1 MRIAVRQSRR
11 GSGRPSPI
19 RCPRVAGNGHNDRVT
34 TALPG
39 ADPLAGFSAPTRAWF
54 DAAFEGPTAAQTGAW
69 SAIGAGEHALVV
81 APTGSGKTLAAFLWA
96 LDRLAVEP
104 PPRDPT
110 HRCRVLY
117 VSPLKA
123 LAADVERNLRSPL
136 VGIRQAATRLGVT
149 FPEVRVGVRTG
160 DTPPTERRAFAARP
174 PDVLITTPE
183 SLFLI
188 LTSAARAGLAG
199 VRTVIIDEIHAV
211 AGTKRGAHLAVSL
224 ERLDA
229 LLEAEHETRGVE
241 RHRATQRIGLSATVR
256 PVESVARFL
265 GGVRRHDD
273 GGRSVTIVQPPAT
286 KEIDVRVVVP
296 VPDLSDLGGTVVVG
310 RSRPPGPDGRHPT
323 GGPDLTGAAASAP
336 ARPSI
341 WPHVEERVVDLVAA
355 HRSTLVF
362 TNSRRSAERL
372 TARMNEVWAQRL
384 GAELPDHG
392 SLHPAQVTAQS
403 GTAVGIETSDASAIL
418 ARAHHGSM
426 SRAERTRT
434 ESELKAGR
442 LPAVVAT
449 SSLELGIDMGAVDL
463 VVQVGAP
470 PSVAS
475 GLQRVGRAGHQVGAV
490 SRGVVFPTF
499 RGELVPAAVV
509 AQRMRQG
516 LIERLDVP
524 ANPLDVLAQ
533 QIVAMVAVD
542 DWTVDR
548 LAAVVRRS
556 APFAG
561 LGDATLRAVL
571 DMLSGRYPS
580 EAFAEL
586 RPRIVWDRS
595 TGVLTGR
602 PGSLRL
608 AVTSGGT
615 IPDRGLYGVFLATG
629 SEGADVPADQGVAPG
644 GGRTRGGRRVGELD
658 EEMVYESRVGD
669 TFTLGSSTWRIEQ
682 ITSDRVLVSPAP
694 GLPGRLPFWK
704 GDARGRPAELGR
716 AQGQWVRELAALPP
730 PAARARAAA
739 AGLDPWAADNVVAY
753 LSEQRDATGH
763 VPDDATIVVER
774 FRDEVGDWRIVV
786 HSPYG
791 AKVHAPWALVLAAR
805 LRERYGLDA
814 AALHSDDGIVL
825 RLPDMVASGSGTWDT
840 AAARWLEPADG
851 PVVELA
857 DLLIDPDEVEGAVRD
872 ELGGSTLFAARFREA
887 AGRALLL
894 PRRRPDK
901 RQPLWQQRQ
910 RSAQLLAVASGYPQF
925 PILLEAARECLQDDF
940 DVAAL
945 TELMRDVV
953 ARRVR
958 VVEVTTASPS
968 PFAQSLL
975 FGYTAQF
982 LYDGDAPLAERRAAA
997 LTLDP
1002 TLLAE
1007 LLGHGGPSQLADLLD
1022 PQAVLRTEAELMGT
1036 ARERQAR
1043 HAEDVADVVRRHGPL
1058 TGPEVAERTRP
1069 EARAELPGWL
1079 AELEHSRRL
1088 ISVRMGQGGTGHWAA
1103 VEDAG
1108 RLRDAFGVALPVG
1121 VPEDFTEVV
1130 PDPLGDLVRRHART
1144 HGPFTA
1150 AQVATRF
1157 GVGVAVVTEA
1167 LARLE
1172 AAGLL
1177 ACGRLRPE
1185 ALGGT
1190 GEDYCDTEVLRTLR
1204 RRSLAVLRAEVEP
1217 VPQQTLGVF
1226 LPRWQGVAELSDAE
1240 ASASGGGQGPGTGA
1254 AAARS
1259 SGSPSLSHGSRLRG
1273 IDGLARVV
1281 EQLAGAV
1288 VPASALETL
1297 VLPARV
1303 VDYAPQMLDELTA
1316 AGEVLW
1322 AGHASLAA
1330 RDGLV
1335 SLHQAATADLT
1346 LAAPV
1351 ERADTLLATAVHD
1364 AVLTALAGHGAF
1376 FIEPLSARVVELLG
1390 SVDGTAGGSG
1400 IPSTDPR
1407 TRAEAGS
1414 SPLSQDQVTEALWDL
1429 VWAGLVTNDGFAP
1442 LRSRLGAGSGRG
1454 SGGTAHPAHRSPPRG
1469 RSLSGLALR
1478 PVRVGG
1484 PGTPRRPGRIG
1495 TRPDAVGR
1503 WSLLPDREP
1512 DPTVRAHALAAQLL
1526 DRHGVLTRAV
1536 APAEGIGGQ
1545 FGPVYRVLAALE
1557 EAGQVRRGYFVEHL
1571 GGSQFALPGAVDQV
1585 RADAGAVPGDD
1596 EDDGPGTASVPGPT
1610 FVLAATDPANPYG
1623 AALAWPEA
1631 NRPTAADRPG
1641 AELDAGDDP
1650 AVAVARGAPADVARH
1665 RPGRKAG
1672 AVVVLVGGGLV
1683 LYVERGGR
1691 TLLSFDARPAV
1702 LGAAARAL
1710 AATAGT
1716 GRLGRLTLHRLDGVD
1731 LLDRATLDTP
1741 AAKALGAAGFG
1752 TTPRGLRLRPRA
1764 GER

>member
-1 MRIAVRQSRR
+1 MSR
-11 GSGRPSPI
+11 
-19 RCPRVAGNGHNDRVT
+19 AQ
-34 TALPG
+34 PG
-39 ADPLAGFSAPTRAWF
+39 ADPLAGFSAATRAWF
-54 DAAFEGPTAAQTGAW
+54 DAAFERPTAAQTGAW
-69 SAIGAGEHALVV
+69 AAIGAGEHALVV

-96 LDRLAVEP
+96 LDRLAVGP
-104 PPRDPT
+104 PPQDAA

-136 VGIRQAATRLGVT
+136 VGIRQAATRLGVP

-160 DTPPTERRAFAARP
+160 DTPPTERRAFATRP

-199 VRTVIIDEIHAV
+199 VETVIIDEIHAV
-211 AGTKRGAHLAVSL
+211 AGTKRGAHLALSL

-229 LLEAEHETRGVE
+229 LLETRREADGAPGNPGG
-241 RHRATQRIGLSATVR
+241 RAIQRIGLSATVR
-256 PVESVARFL
+256 PVEAVARFL
-265 GGVRRHDD
+265 GGVRGPDD
-273 GGRSVTIVQPPAT
+273 GGRSVTVVQPPAT
-286 KEIDVRVVVP
+286 KEIEIRVVVP
-296 VPDLSDLGGTVVVG
+296 VPDLSDLGALSGPG
-310 RSRPPGPDGRHPT
+310 RQPGAAGRRAST
-323 GGPDLTGAAASAP
+323 EGDLTGSAAGGP
-336 ARPSI
+336 ARRSI

-362 TNSRRSAERL
+362 TNSRRGAERL
-372 TARMNEVWAQRL
+372 TARMNEVWAERL
-384 GAELPDHG
+384 GADLPDPG

-403 GTAVGIETSDASAIL
+403 GAAVGVPTSDASTIL

-463 VVQVGAP
+463 VVQVGSP

-509 AQRMRQG
+509 AERMRAG

-524 ANPLDVLAQ
+524 ANPLDVLSQ

-542 DWTVDR
+542 DWTVEQ
-548 LAAVVRRS
+548 LATLVRRS
-556 APFAG
+556 APFAE

-571 DMLSGRYPS
+571 DMLAGRYPS
-580 EAFAEL
+580 EEFAEL

-629 SEGADVPADQGVAPG
+629 SESGDVQADPGIGPG
-644 GGRTRGGRRVGELD
+644 GTRIRGGKRVGELD

-669 TFTLGSSTWRIEQ
+669 TFTLGSSTWRIEE
-682 ITSDRVLVSPAP
+682 ITPDRVVVSPAP

-716 AQGQWVRELAALPP
+716 AQGRWVRELAALPAD
-730 PAARARAAA
+730 AARARAAA
-739 AGLDPWAADNVVAY
+739 AGLDPWAADNLVAY
-753 LSEQRDATGH
+753 LTEQRDATGQ

-774 FRDEVGDWRIVV
+774 FRDEIGDWRIVV

-825 RLPDMVASGSGTWDT
+825 RLPDMVAAGGGTWDT
-840 AAARWLEPADG
+840 AGARWLEPDDG
-851 PVVELA
+851 PAIELA
-857 DLLIDPDEVEGAVRD
+857 DLLVDPDEVERAVRE

-910 RSAQLLAVASGYPQF
+910 RSAQLLAVASQYPQF

-958 VVEVTTASPS
+958 VVEVTTTSPS

-1007 LLGHGGPSQLADLLD
+1007 LLGHGGSSQLADLLD
-1022 PQAVLRTEAELMGT
+1022 PDAVLRTEAELMGT
-1036 ARERQAR
+1036 APERQAR

-1058 TGPEVAERTRP
+1058 TDADVAERTRP
-1069 EARAELPGWL
+1069 DARAELTGWL
-1079 AELEHSRRL
+1079 TELERSRRL
-1088 ISVRMGQGGTGHWAA
+1088 ISVRLGPAGAWHWAA

-1150 AQVATRF
+1150 TQVAGRF
-1157 GVGVAVVTEA
+1157 GIGVAVVAEV
-1167 LARLE
+1167 LGRLE
-1172 AAGLL
+1172 SAGLL
-1177 ACGRLRPE
+1177 ACGRLRPDV
-1185 ALGGT
+1185 LGGT
-1190 GEDYCDTEVLRTLR
+1190 AEDYCDTEVLRTLR
-1204 RRSLAVLRAEVEP
+1204 RRSLAALRAEVEP

-1226 LPRWQGVAELSDAE
+1226 LPRWQGVAELADPGFLE
-1240 ASASGGGQGPGTGA
+1240 QDGDPGGTRREGEPAGTRA
-1254 AAARS
+1254 AGSAARS
-1259 SGSPSLSHGSRLRG
+1259 RGSRLRG

-1281 EQLAGAV
+1281 EQLAGAT

-1322 AGHASLAA
+1322 AGHAPLAS

-1346 LAAPV
+1346 LPVPV
-1351 ERADTLLATAVHD
+1351 ERTGTVLDTPAHE
-1364 AVLTALAGHGAF
+1364 AVLAALVGHGAF
-1376 FIEPLSARVVELLG
+1376 FLEPLTARVAEILG
-1390 SVDGTAGGSG
+1390 AAGERDADAIGSPQ
-1400 IPSTDPR
+1400 PSQSQV
-1407 TRAEAGS
+1407 AE
-1414 SPLSQDQVTEALWDL
+1414 VLWDL
-1429 VWAGLVTNDGFAP
+1429 VWAGYVSNDGLAP
-1442 LRSRLGAGSGRG
+1442 LRSRLGAGTGRG
-1454 SGGTAHPAHRSPPRG
+1454 AGGTAHPARRSVPRG
-1469 RSLSGLALR
+1469 RSLGSLALR
-1478 PVRVGG
+1478 PARIGRAG
-1484 PGTPRRPGRIG
+1484 APGRPPLASA
-1495 TRPDAVGR
+1495 RADAVGR
-1503 WSLLPDREP
+1503 WSLLPDRET

-1557 EAGQVRRGYFVEHL
+1557 QAGQVRRGYFVEHL
-1571 GGSQFALPGAVDQV
+1571 GGSQFAMPGAVDELRV
-1585 RADAGAVPGDD
+1585 DAGAVAGHDGVGDD
-1596 EDDGPGTASVPGPT
+1596 GVSTSGPETIPGPT

-1623 AALAWPEA
+1623 AALAWPDQGP
-1631 NRPTAADRPG
+1631 RQAAGDGAVPG
-1641 AELDAGDDP
+1641 AGAVPGDG
-1650 AVAVARGAPADVARH
+1650 ASTATSAPADSVAAAVVGPPTADAARH

-1672 AVVVLVGGGLV
+1672 AVVVLVGGCLV

-1691 TLLSFDARPAV
+1691 TLLSFDARPAM
-1702 LGAAARAL
+1702 LAAAARAL
-1710 AATAGT
+1710 AATART
-1716 GRLGRLTLHRLDGVD
+1716 GRLGRLTLYRLDGVD
-1731 LLDRATLDTP
+1731 LLDRVTLGTP
-1741 AAKALGAAGFG
+1741 AAKALAEAGFG
-1752 TTPRGLRLRPRA
+1752 TTPRGLRLRPA
-1764 GER
+1764 SGER